1 MDKNL
6 LLSKNLKAVQE
17 IWLSVAFNFGKTINF
32 QENSIRSDNSLFCLM
47 RSPRNCLQVIKH
59 LHIFVG
65 INKCF
70 EKTLTWKVLATQILQ
85 FVFGKRSWLCL
96 AFKTWTKWKK
106 LFCYF
111 ILAVFYWIQDKRVF
125 NTCYRRR
132 DLFIFWIKLCQRTMK
147 NKHSMQQSRA
157 SKNTKIVRRTINTIA
172 PIWRKIMLISYLFL
186 EAQSFP

>member
-1 MDKNL
+1 
-6 LLSKNLKAVQE
+6 
-17 IWLSVAFNFGKTINF
+17 
-32 QENSIRSDNSLFCLM
+32 M
-47 RSPRNCLQVIKH
+47 RSPTNCLKVIKH

-65 INKCF
+65 INKFF

-111 ILAVFYWIQDKRVF
+111 ILAVLYWIQDKRVF
-125 NTCYRRR
+125 STCYRSRE
-132 DLFIFWIKLCQRTMK
+132 LFIFRIKLCQRTMK
-147 NKHSMQQSRA
+147 NNHSMQQSRA

-172 PIWRKIMLISYLFL
+172 PFGAKLCSYLICFSRLKVFL
-186 EAQSFP
+186 KRRSRNR